1 MKQKNVG
8 VVGCFKGVS
17 EEDFSVITGA
27 ESKCYEKQFET
38 AKWFM
43 DCGTDFYAYLPAL
56 VYENNIEEKL
66 KIFIERLKKLNK
78 NLPLRVEVLA
88 IIDYPW
94 AKLNMD
100 RAEKI
105 GRALPKTDQRIIFD
119 LWHNK
124 LLPRFYT
131 SEDLNKYCCQ
141 VLLG

>member
-1 MKQKNVG
+1 
-8 VVGCFKGVS
+8 VS
-17 EEDFSVITGA
+17 EEDFSIITGA

-38 AKWFM
+38 AKWFI
-43 DCGTDFYAYLPAL
+43 DCETDFYAYLPAL
-56 VYENNIEEKL
+56 VYGNDIEEKL

-78 NLPLRVEVLA
+78 NLPLRFEVLA

-100 RAEKI
+100 RAEKL

-141 VLLG
+141 VSL